1 MTDFFTYFTKLHA
14 YIYPNRACSPAH
26 EDIVE
31 RAYGVF
37 GSVWSG
43 DRAESWYLEW
53 LAVHPDH
60 QGRGIGK
67 KLSKWGIERA
77 DEEQVWTSV
86 ASTRG
91 KEAFYQNVCGF
102 DEEYWSASMG
112 EGNPLQIWGGGR
124 IFWRR
129 PKKMA

>member
-1 MTDFFTYFTKLHA
+1 MTHFFTCYTKLHA
-14 YIYPNRACSPAH
+14 YIYPDRACSPAD

-31 RAYGVF
+31 RAYDVF

-53 LAVHPDH
+53 LAVDPDH

-67 KLSKWGIERA
+67 ELARWGMDRA
-77 DEEQVWTSV
+77 EKENIWASV

-91 KEAFYQNVCGF
+91 KEFFYQHVCGF
-102 DEEYWSASMG
+102 NEEYWSASMG

-129 PKKMA
+129 PKKLN

>member
-1 MTDFFTYFTKLHA
+1 MTHFFTYYNKLHA
-14 YIYPNRACSPAH
+14 YFYPNRACSPTD
-26 EDIVE
+26 EDVLE

-67 KLSKWGIERA
+67 KLSKWGIDRA
-77 DEEQVWTSV
+77 NEEQIWASV
-86 ASTRG
+86 SSTRG
-91 KEAFYQNVCGF
+91 KEAFYQHVCGF
-102 DEEYWSASMG
+102 KEEYWSASMG
-112 EGNPLQIWGGGR
+112 EGNPLQSWGAGR

-129 PKKMA
+129 PNKMD

>member
-1 MTDFFTYFTKLHA
+1 MTTLMTHLTKAHA
-14 YIYPNRACSPAH
+14 YLYPNRACSPAD
-26 EDIVE
+26 EDILE

-53 LAVHPDH
+53 LAVDPAH
-60 QGRGIGK
+60 QGRGVGK
-67 KLSKWGIERA
+67 KLAEWGIKKAE
-77 DEEQVWTSV
+77 EEQIWASV

-91 KEAFYQNVCGF
+91 KEPFYQKVCGF

-112 EGNPLQIWGGGR
+112 EGNPLKEWGAGR

-129 PKKMA
+129 PKKAV